1 MQYQEHPPLIMSEAS
16 LRKCWTVWTLWR
28 WFWWLPPVC
37 WHLSYCCLLYTSCD
51 QYREFWL
58 LLPYC
63 RLFGEGSGGSDRFL
77 RCCAVPEG
85 KKTRRQAVIMY
96 GHRTACSSENHRR
109 QCRWYCEDLKSTGVQ
124 WHVPVHGHCPAR
136 CIAASE
142 PALPVR
148 RLVYSCRFHDWTS
161 EQKNYRGRELS
172 LIHI

>member
-1 MQYQEHPPLIMSEAS
+1 MKKLEIIIKPEKLESLKNILDDCEAS
-16 LRKCWTVWTLWR
+16 GLMITNIMGYGNQKGYTRMYRGTTYNVNLLPKVKVETV
-28 WFWWLPPVC
+28 V
-37 WHLSYCCLLYTSCD
+37 YGKVQCD

-77 RCCAVPEG
+77 RCCDVPEG

-124 WHVPVHGHCPAR
+124 
-136 CIAASE
+136 
-142 PALPVR
+142 
-148 RLVYSCRFHDWTS
+148 
-161 EQKNYRGRELS
+161 
-172 LIHI
+172 